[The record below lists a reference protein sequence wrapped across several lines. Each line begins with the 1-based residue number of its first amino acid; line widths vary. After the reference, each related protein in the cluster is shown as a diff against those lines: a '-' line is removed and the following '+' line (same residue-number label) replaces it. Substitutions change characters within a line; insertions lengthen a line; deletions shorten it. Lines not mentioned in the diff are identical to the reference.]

1 MMPHFSAM
9 KPHFALSLLAI
20 FGLMALPLLAHEGA
34 HEGTHEGDAHTPPA
48 AAPNHP
54 VSVVTEVAS
63 RLPDGS
69 LFVPKAVQRQLG
81 LRTTLAEAGEFPR
94 VVALNG
100 RLVADPNAGGRVQAV
115 QGGRI
120 EAGPQGL
127 AVLGQRVSKGQI
139 LAWLQP
145 ATTALE
151 RSTQQATVAEL
162 AAQEAQLEKRV
173 QRLHILKDAVAQKDV
188 EQAEIELRAFRQRR
202 QAIQRGIQR
211 EALRAPVSGV
221 VSAVNVVVGQV
232 VEAREIV
239 FEVLD
244 PERLA
249 VEAQAF
255 GPLLLDGVQQAHAPV
270 EGGVLS
276 LSFVGIGR
284 SLKAQAMPV
293 LFRVQPNK
301 AGLPLLAVGQ
311 TLKVLVQ
318 TKNRQAGV
326 AVPVAALV
334 RNSGNES
341 IVWVHASAERFVP
354 QKVTAQ
360 PLDGER
366 LLLTSGVPGK
376 ARVVSQGAEALIQ
389 LR

>member
-1 MMPHFSAM
+1 MLPGLC
-9 KPHFALSLLAI
+9 LSLLA
-20 FGLMALPLLAHEGA
+20 GSGQVLAHGGEDHVHPAESTSAHVAASAVPVGA
-34 HEGTHEGDAHTPPA
+34 GQAVAEA
-48 AAPNHP
+48 
-54 VSVVTEVAS
+54 AS

-69 LFVPKAVQRQLG
+69 VFVPKSLQRQLG
-81 LRTTLAEAGEFPR
+81 LRTVLAEAGEFPR
-94 VVALNG
+94 VLELNG
-100 RLVADPNAGGRVQAV
+100 RIVADPNAGGRVQTV

-127 AVLGQRVSKGQI
+127 AMLGQRVGKGQI

-145 ATTALE
+145 ATTAME
-151 RSTQQATVAEL
+151 RSTQQASVAEL

-173 QRLHILKDAVAQKDV
+173 ARLHILKDAVAQKDV

-202 QAIQRGIQR
+202 QAMQHGMQR

-221 VSAVNVVVGQV
+221 ISAVNVVVGQV

-244 PERLA
+244 PDRLA
-249 VEAQAF
+249 VEAQVF
-255 GPLLLDGVQQAHAPV
+255 DPLLLDGVQAAHAPV
-270 EGGVLS
+270 NGGVLA
-276 LSFVGIGR
+276 LNFIGMGR

-293 LFRVQPNK
+293 LFRVQPPK
-301 AGLPLLAVGQ
+301 SGGLPLLAVGQ

-318 TKNRQAGV
+318 TRSRLPGV
-326 AVPVAALV
+326 AVPAAAAG
-334 RNSGNES
+334 RNAANEA
-341 IVWVHASAERFVP
+341 IVWVHESAERFVP
-354 QKVTAQ
+354 RKVVMQ

-366 LLLTSGVPGK
+366 ILLTSGIPGK
-376 ARVVSQGAEALIQ
+376 ARVVSQGAEALGQ